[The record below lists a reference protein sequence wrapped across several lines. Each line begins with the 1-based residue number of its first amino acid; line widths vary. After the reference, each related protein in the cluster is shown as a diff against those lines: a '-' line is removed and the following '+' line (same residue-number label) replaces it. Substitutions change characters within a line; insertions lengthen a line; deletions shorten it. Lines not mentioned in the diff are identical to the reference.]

1 MKTLLCS
8 LIALAVLSTLAV
20 VPTMSRAQEKI
31 TLEVWTFVNTHAR
44 WYREMGEKFTKENPN
59 IEIKVTEIAYQEMHD
74 RLLVALQSGGV
85 GAPDIADIEQGRFGD
100 FLRGGDPGLVDL
112 KPRLEQGGYL
122 SKLVAAREAL
132 YSYQGK
138 IYGIEHA
145 LTPVVYYYRADLW
158 DKAGVDPNKLETWD
172 EFVEAAKKVASKDSA
187 VMPVF
192 SDLHPILL
200 RQRGAD
206 YFNEKG
212 EVTIDSDV
220 SVNTMDWILKQ
231 IDAGVF
237 AQAAQDNYN
246 APDWAAYKEGKFS
259 GTIGADWYAG
269 FLKDNVPELSG
280 KWKAAPLPAW
290 EKGGS
295 RTSVNGGTGSC
306 IVAASKHIE
315 EAWKFQQFTMLSV
328 EGNVRRFELTTLF
341 PPLVPAMSDERLHAK
356 DKYFSDQDLG
366 ALFSSIADK
375 TPTQY
380 QSPFRAKLNSLLT
393 AAFQDIIDRKKTP
406 KQTFTEI
413 AESIRAEMKAG

>member
-1 MKTLLCS
+1 MKKMLRSFLILVVLATLVAS
-8 LIALAVLSTLAV
+8 GA
-20 VPTMSRAQEKI
+20 PTRAQDKI

-44 WYREMGEKFTKENPN
+44 WYREMGDKFTKENPN

-100 FLRGGDPGLVDL
+100 FLRGGDPGLIDL
-112 KPRLEQGGYL
+112 KPRLEAGGYL
-122 SKLVAAREAL
+122 DKLVAAREAL
-132 YSYQGK
+132 YSYGGK

-172 EFVEAAKKVASKDSA
+172 DFVEAAKKVAA
-187 VMPVF
+187 GGAAAMPVF
-192 SDLHPILL
+192 EDLHPVLL

-212 EVTIDSDV
+212 EVTIDSEI
-220 SVNTMDWILKQ
+220 SISTMDWILKQ
-231 IDAGVF
+231 MDAKVF
-237 AQAAQDNYN
+237 AQAAEDNYS
-246 APDWAAYKEGKFS
+246 APDWAAYKEGKFA
-259 GTIGADWYAG
+259 GVIGADWYAG
-269 FLKDNVPELSG
+269 FLKDNVPETKG

-306 IVAASKHIE
+306 IVATSKNIE
-315 EAWKFQQFTMLSV
+315 AAWKFQEFTMLSV

-341 PPLVPAMSDERLHAK
+341 PPLLPAMGDQRLHAK
-356 DKYFSDQDLG
+356 DAYFSDQDLG
-366 ALFSSIADK
+366 ALFASVADK

-380 QSPFRAKLNSLLT
+380 QSPFRAKLNSLVT
-393 AAFQDIIDRKKTP
+393 AAYQDIIDRKRTP
-406 KQTFTEI
+406 KEVFTEI
-413 AESIRAEMKAG
+413 ANQIREEMKTG

>member
-1 MKTLLCS
+1 MKNLLRFLIVLVVLAS
-8 LIALAVLSTLAV
+8 LGAVPAAT
-20 VPTMSRAQEKI
+20 RAQDKI

-59 IEIKVTEIAYQEMHD
+59 IEIKVTEIAYPEMHD

-100 FLRGGDPGLVDL
+100 FLRGGDPGLIDL
-112 KPRLEQGGYL
+112 KPRLEEGKYL
-122 SKLVAAREAL
+122 DKLVAAREAL

-172 EFVEAAKKVASKDSA
+172 QFLEAAKKVATKDSF

-192 SDLHPILL
+192 NGLHEMLL

-212 EVTIDSDV
+212 EVTIDSDISV
-220 SVNTMDWILKQ
+220 STMDWILKQ
-231 IDAGVF
+231 VDAGIF
-237 AQAAQDNYN
+237 AQAAQDNYS
-246 APDWAAYKEGKFS
+246 APDWAAYKEGRFS

-269 FLKDNVPELSG
+269 FFKDNVPDLSG

-306 IVAASKHIE
+306 IVATSKHVE
-315 EAWKFQQFTMLSV
+315 EAWKFQQSSMLSV

-341 PPLVPAMSDERLHAK
+341 PPLIPAMTDSRLHAK

-366 ALFSSIADK
+366 AVFASVADK

-380 QSPFRAKLNSLLT
+380 QSPFRAKLNSLLA
-393 AAFQDIIDRKKTP
+393 AAFQDMVDRKKTP
-406 KQTFTEI
+406 KQTYTEI
-413 AESIRAEMKAG
+413 ADAIRAEMKAG